1 MKGVL
6 ILFLVC
12 LLQVSCSSD
21 VTPEPQPAVPIAPA
35 ISSTLELVRTATF
48 EVVAWV
54 SDPDPEPGE
63 RVMLYGSLLKDGV
76 HLGGMAMRASWPDE
90 DQERGIPNCS
100 VQVIYGSGVCIV
112 ETEDFQPGA
121 YVPIMVSF
129 EYQGKIYRGETG
141 FTLRKA
147 RK

>member
-6 ILFLVC
+6 FLFLVC
-12 LLQVSCSSD
+12 LLQISCSSN
-21 VTPEPQPAVPIAPA
+21 VKPEPQPAAPA
-35 ISSTLELVRTATF
+35 APKIGSTPELVRTATF

-54 SDPDPEPGE
+54 SDPNPEPGE

-112 ETEDFQPGA
+112 ETADFQPGI
-121 YVPIMVSF
+121 YVPITVSF

-141 FTLRKA
+141 FTPREALK
-147 RK
+147 